1 MSVGLL
7 GSPLLAGDA
16 RNGGCPLAPVSFA
29 IPEHAVCREKKM
41 EGGVVICPARFRD
54 GKEDTQPARI
64 L

>member
-16 RNGGCPLAPVSFA
+16 RNGGCLLAPVSFA

-41 EGGVVICPARFRD
+41 GGGVICPARFRD
-54 GKEDTQPARI
+54 GKEDIQPARI
-64 L
+64 P